1 MHPKLCVVMWFAQWL
16 LLAGSRYR
24 QCQKPKFR
32 YTLGS
37 GRSLYVN
44 FNFLNYRFRP
54 KPDPQICCRSP
65 KFVADRLVHLF
76 TNHLTLLLNFYTERT
91 RYVTNIANADVE
103 QFELRDQFDGPVF
116 FVSLRG
122 NFQN

>member
-1 MHPKLCVVMWFAQWL
+1 L
-16 LLAGSRYR
+16 
-24 QCQKPKFR
+24 KFR
-32 YTLGS
+32 LHAQSGYTICINIEDAYS
-37 GRSLYVN
+37 C
-44 FNFLNYRFRP
+44 FRP